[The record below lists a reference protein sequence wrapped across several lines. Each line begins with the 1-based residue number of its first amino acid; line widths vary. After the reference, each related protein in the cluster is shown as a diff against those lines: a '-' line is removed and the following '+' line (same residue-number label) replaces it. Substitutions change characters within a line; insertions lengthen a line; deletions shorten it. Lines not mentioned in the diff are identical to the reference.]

1 MRITQSML
9 TANTMKYSQASYD
22 RLSTLQNQMSTQKK
36 ITRFSQDP
44 VVAAKSMQFRE
55 SLSHINQYKRNLSE
69 AHTRL
74 DQSDTSLRETSNVLN
89 RAKELV
95 VKAATDTYGEDE
107 RKSIAEEMSQLREH
121 LVTIANTNSAG
132 KYVFNGIHSKQAP
145 IEEMDLGRLA
155 ERFENGE
162 ELSGTSISYGGELYT
177 LAEDGTF
184 TSSDGS
190 SQLEFEDGQFS
201 LNGEPLNQENVLIL
215 NRAFDQSA
223 VEIELQQGV
232 YVPVNADA
240 HRLFSE
246 DLFHDLFS
254 LEQALK
260 NPEMSG
266 SELDSFISKMDA
278 HLKIAADVN
287 GQLGARMNRVDLME
301 DRLSHQELL
310 MEKLKS
316 ENEDVDFEETVMK
329 LLVAEGIHSAA
340 LAASARVIQ
349 PSLLDFLR

>member
-9 TANTMKYSQASYD
+9 TANTMKYSQASYE

-74 DQSDTSLRETSNVLN
+74 DQSDTSLRETSNILT

-107 RKSIAEEMSQLREH
+107 RKSIAEELNQLRQH
-121 LVTIANTNSAG
+121 LVTVANTNSAG

-145 IEEMDLGRLA
+145 LEEMNLDQVVNRL
-155 ERFENGE
+155 ENGE
-162 ELSGTSISYGGELYT
+162 DLSGTSISYGGELYVFEEGVFST
-177 LAEDGTF
+177 RDGNA
-184 TSSDGS
+184 
-190 SQLEFEDGQFS
+190 QLELQDGQFS
-201 LNGEPLNQENVLIL
+201 VNGETIRQEEALVIK
-215 NRAFDQSA
+215 RAFDQST

-232 YVPVNADA
+232 YVPVNADG

-246 DLFHDLFS
+246 DLFHDLFT

-260 NPEMSG
+260 G
-266 SELDSFISKMDA
+266 SETTGTDLDPFISKIDD
-278 HLKIAADVN
+278 HLKTAADVN